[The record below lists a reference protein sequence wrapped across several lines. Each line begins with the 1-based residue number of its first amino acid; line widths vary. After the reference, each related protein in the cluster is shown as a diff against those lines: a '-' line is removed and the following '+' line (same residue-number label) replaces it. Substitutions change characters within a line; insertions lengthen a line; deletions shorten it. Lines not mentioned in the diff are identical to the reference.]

1 MSLIFSAA
9 DMLPKIRLFEY
20 QEESMKGETIAAIST
35 AVSSSG
41 IGIVRIS
48 GDQAFEIA
56 DRVYRSPKGKKKLSE
71 QQSHTVHYGY
81 ICDGD
86 EVLDEVL
93 VVLMRAPRSF
103 TAEDTVEID
112 CHGGVYAIQRV
123 LEAVIKN
130 GAAPAEPGEFTK
142 RAFLNGRMDLS
153 QAEAVMDVIEAKNE
167 YALKSS
173 VGQLRGSIGQKI
185 KDLRAKIIYHIAY
198 IESALDDPEH
208 ISLDGYPQELEKE
221 NEAWIEM
228 IEKLIRS
235 ANDID
240 SLDQDITLTDSADG
254 EVYLGEA
261 AAGETDGMSDASLSA
276 GETDAGTDTASE
288 EVTDTPGEAV
298 LTSTG
303 TGSSFAAQAKLTREQ
318 VRSKNKETLLEIIN
332 NENVTEEQKQNAV
345 NDMTALTENAEKE
358 AAAELLLESKGFTDA
373 VVSITDGSVDVV
385 IGQSE
390 ITDAQRAQIE
400 DIVKRKTEI
409 SGENIVIT
417 TMQSE

>member
-1 MSLIFSAA
+1 MDSEVCIKTSFDKDDNLNIELSGKDMGVLIGKRGQTLDSIQYLTSLVVNKGNAYVRVKVDTENYRARRKETLENLAKNIAFKVKRTKKPVFLEPMNPYERRVIHSALQNDPLVSTHSEGEEPYRKVVVTLKNSKSKIVVSDMSLIFSAA

-153 QAEAVMDVIEAKNE
+153 QAEAVMDVIEAKMNM
-167 YALKSS
+167 L
-173 VGQLRGSIGQKI
+173 
-185 KDLRAKIIYHIAY
+185 
-198 IESALDDPEH
+198 
-208 ISLDGYPQELEKE
+208 
-221 NEAWIEM
+221 
-228 IEKLIRS
+228 
-235 ANDID
+235 
-240 SLDQDITLTDSADG
+240 
-254 EVYLGEA
+254 
-261 AAGETDGMSDASLSA
+261 
-276 GETDAGTDTASE
+276 
-288 EVTDTPGEAV
+288 
-298 LTSTG
+298 
-303 TGSSFAAQAKLTREQ
+303 
-318 VRSKNKETLLEIIN
+318 
-332 NENVTEEQKQNAV
+332 
-345 NDMTALTENAEKE
+345 
-358 AAAELLLESKGFTDA
+358 
-373 VVSITDGSVDVV
+373 
-385 IGQSE
+385 
-390 ITDAQRAQIE
+390 
-400 DIVKRKTEI
+400 
-409 SGENIVIT
+409 
-417 TMQSE
+417 

>member
-235 ANDID
+235 ANDGRIMTEDIVEQIGVQRAKKYAKEADLILYVAD
-240 SLDQDITLTDSADG
+240 SSTALDENDEEIIELFEGRKVIVLLNKSDLEPVTTEQILKEKVGEHPVICVSAKDETGFEQLEDTLKNMFLEG
-254 EVYLGEA
+254 
-261 AAGETDGMSDASLSA
+261 SLSFNDEVCITNMRHKA
-276 GETDAGTDTASE
+276 ALMDAKESLKQVTESIAQDMPEDFFSIDLMSAYESLGTII
-288 EVTDTPGEAV
+288 GEAV
-298 LTSTG
+298 DDDLVNEI
-303 TGSSFAAQAKLTREQ
+303 F
-318 VRSKNKETLLEIIN
+318 SKFCMGK
-332 NENVTEEQKQNAV
+332 
-345 NDMTALTENAEKE
+345 
-358 AAAELLLESKGFTDA
+358 
-373 VVSITDGSVDVV
+373 
-385 IGQSE
+385 
-390 ITDAQRAQIE
+390 
-400 DIVKRKTEI
+400 
-409 SGENIVIT
+409 
-417 TMQSE
+417 

>member
-1 MSLIFSAA
+1 
-9 DMLPKIRLFEY
+9 
-20 QEESMKGETIAAIST
+20 MKGETIAAIST

-221 NEAWIEM
+221 NEAW
-228 IEKLIRS
+228 KS
-235 ANDID
+235 
-240 SLDQDITLTDSADG
+240 
-254 EVYLGEA
+254 
-261 AAGETDGMSDASLSA
+261 
-276 GETDAGTDTASE
+276 
-288 EVTDTPGEAV
+288 V
-298 LTSTG
+298 LL
-303 TGSSFAAQAKLTREQ
+303 QLE
-318 VRSKNKETLLEIIN
+318 RSKKNIC
-332 NENVTEEQKQNAV
+332 VTE
-345 NDMTALTENAEKE
+345 
-358 AAAELLLESKGFTDA
+358 S
-373 VVSITDGSVDVV
+373 
-385 IGQSE
+385 QS
-390 ITDAQRAQIE
+390 TPN
-400 DIVKRKTEI
+400 
-409 SGENIVIT
+409 G
-417 TMQSE
+417 